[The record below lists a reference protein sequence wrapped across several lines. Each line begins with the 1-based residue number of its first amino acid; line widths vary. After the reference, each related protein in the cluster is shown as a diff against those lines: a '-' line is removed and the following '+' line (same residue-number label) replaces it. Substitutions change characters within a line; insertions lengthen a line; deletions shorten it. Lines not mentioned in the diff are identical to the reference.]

1 MATIPDLL
9 RLLFASFP
17 ASGGDSEAQLAAYA
31 LALDGHD
38 MRDVETAVRKLV
50 RGEYDWHN
58 PAFAPSS
65 AVLGS
70 AVIQERDVRLLSERR
85 AKLRQPALPPP
96 DIEKTPE
103 QRERARQMMQEF
115 VERQAAIEASNQA
128 DTYEARRRQFECTN
142 ARFKPDLSDH
152 AVMERL
158 LGYSTGSPES
168 EEHAA

>member
-1 MATIPDLL
+1 ML

-31 LALDGHD
+31 LALDAHD
-38 MRDVETAVRKLV
+38 MRNIETAVRKLV

-58 PAFAPSS
+58 RAFAPSS
-65 AVLGS
+65 AVLGA
-70 AVIQERDVRLLSERR
+70 AVIQERDARLVSERR
-85 AKLRQPALPPP
+85 SQLRQPALPPP
-96 DIEKTPE
+96 DVVKTPE
-103 QRERARQMMQEF
+103 QRARALRLMQEF
-115 VERQAAIEASNQA
+115 VETQAAIEASNAA
-128 DTYEARRRQFECTN
+128 DTYQARRERFQRAN
-142 ARFKPDLSDH
+142 ARFKPDMSDQ

>member
-9 RLLFASFP
+9 RVLFSTFP
-17 ASGGDSEAQLAAYA
+17 ASGGDNEAQVAAYA

-38 MRDVETAVRKLV
+38 MRDIETAFRKLI

-58 PAFAPSS
+58 RAFAPSS
-65 AVLGS
+65 AILGS
-70 AVIQERDVRLLSERR
+70 AVIQERDARLVSEKRSQ
-85 AKLRQPALPPP
+85 LRQPALPPP
-96 DIEKTPE
+96 DVAKTPE
-103 QRERARQMMQEF
+103 QRERALRLMNEF
-115 VERQAAIEASNQA
+115 IETQAAIEASNAA
-128 DTYEARRRQFECTN
+128 DTYQARRERFQRAN
-142 ARFKPDLSDH
+142 ARFKPDMSDA